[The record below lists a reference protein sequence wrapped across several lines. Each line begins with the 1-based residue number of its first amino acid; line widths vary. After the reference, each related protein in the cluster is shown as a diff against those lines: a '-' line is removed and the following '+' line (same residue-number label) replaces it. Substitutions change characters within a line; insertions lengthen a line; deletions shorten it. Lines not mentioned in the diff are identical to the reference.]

1 MEISE
6 PVAPSSSPSAND
18 ATNRRRSGRAKQQP
32 VLYQQDPRI
41 SQSGSSAGKRKRTEP
56 RGGDAEDDDKDSES
70 ESDPAESESDPDAE
84 ELRDRRKKAKKVPR
98 KPTAKKVKT
107 LATTK
112 LAVRPAI
119 NGVTKPAK
127 PKKSRARPS
136 AAVAQDE
143 DGLYGE

>member
-1 MEISE
+1 MEISD

-32 VLYQQDPRI
+32 LLYQQDPRI

-56 RGGDAEDDDKDSES
+56 RGGDAEDDDNDSES
-70 ESDPAESESDPDAE
+70 ESESDPDAE
-84 ELRDRRKKAKKVPR
+84 ELRDRRKKAKKAPR

-119 NGVTKPAK
+119 NGVIKPAK

-143 DGLYGE
+143 DGLYGK